1 MAQEKTFLIVKPE
14 GVEQGHVG
22 AIIARFE
29 KQGFRVVALKLEQLS
44 KELAKQQYK
53 EHREKAFFDELISY
67 ISSGPT
73 VAMVIEGENAI
84 TAARNLVGEK
94 DPKEAK
100 PGTIRGDYGLDV
112 MRNAIHASDSKASA
126 KREVAIHFGKNLTVN

>member
-1 MAQEKTFLIVKPE
+1 MTQERTFLIVKPE

-22 AIIARFE
+22 DIIERFE
-29 KQGFRVVALKLEQLS
+29 KHGFRVVALKLEQLS
-44 KELAKQQYK
+44 KELAKKQYK

-67 ISSGPT
+67 MSSAPT
-73 VAMVIEGENAI
+73 VEMVIEGEDAI
-84 TAARNLVGEK
+84 TAVRRLVGET

-112 MRNAIHASDSKASA
+112 MRNAIHASDSKAA
-126 KREVAIHFGKNLTVN
+126 VEREVAIHFGNITVN

>member
-1 MAQEKTFLIVKPE
+1 MTQERTFLIVKPE

-22 AIIARFE
+22 DIIERFE
-29 KQGFRVVALKLEQLS
+29 KHGFRVVALKLEQLS
-44 KELAKQQYK
+44 KELAKMQYK

-67 ISSGPT
+67 ISSAPT
-73 VAMVIEGENAI
+73 VEMVIEGENAI
-84 TAARNLVGEK
+84 AAVRSLVGEK
-94 DPKEAK
+94 DPKEAQ

-126 KREVAIHFGKNLTVN
+126 KREVAIHFGNLTVN